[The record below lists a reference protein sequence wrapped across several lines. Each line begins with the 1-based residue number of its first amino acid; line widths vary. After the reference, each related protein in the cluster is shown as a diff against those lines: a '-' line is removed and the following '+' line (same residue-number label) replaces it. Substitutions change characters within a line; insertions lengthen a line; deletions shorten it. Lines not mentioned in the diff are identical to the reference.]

1 MEAKDLILFGL
12 LGLGAIY
19 IAKAG
24 FKPKIISPAGEGG
37 FRIIPILPSFAEI
50 GKPKEPEAPATHI
63 TYNVEVPEPSPIVF
77 PPTPEP
83 TPEPTP
89 TPKPKKVY
97 YQGRTGTWTYEP
109 STGILIS
116 PEGRGWCTAYPEEH
130 IKSIE
135 KEEPSYRDIFGITN
149 PFEPPKKERGK
160 KYYQGKRG
168 TWTYDP
174 KTKTLISPEG
184 LGYSTAK
191 PEETIASIEEK
202 PKPKK
207 KKKEVDIGAMVW
219 EAVSTPTKFIGGLL
233 GLW

>member
-1 MEAKDLILFGL
+1 MTMEAKDVLVLGL
-12 LGLGAIY
+12 LGLGAFY
-19 IAKAG
+19 VMKAG

-109 STGILIS
+109 ETKILIS
-116 PEGRGWCTAYPEEH
+116 PQGWGWSTEYPEEQ
-130 IKSIE
+130 IKSV
-135 KEEPSYRDIFGITN
+135 EEAQ
-149 PFEPPKKERGK
+149 
-160 KYYQGKRG
+160 KY
-168 TWTYDP
+168 P
-174 KTKTLISPEG
+174 IS
-184 LGYSTAK
+184 
-191 PEETIASIEEK
+191 
-202 PKPKK
+202 KK
-207 KKKEVDIGAMVW
+207 KKKEYITYEGVKIPKEEFLKRPEWFGGEKAK
-219 EAVSTPTKFIGGLL
+219 KFAEQLKKAEEFFNPLENIFG
-233 GLW
+233 

>member
-24 FKPKIISPAGEGG
+24 FKPKVVSVSGDGG
-37 FRIIPILPSFAEI
+37 FRVIPILPSFTEI
-50 GKPKEPEAPATHI
+50 GKPKEPEAPAPAPAPATHI

-109 STGILIS
+109 ETKILIS
-116 PEGRGWCTAYPEEH
+116 PQGWGWSTEYPEEQ
-130 IKSIE
+130 IKSV
-135 KEEPSYRDIFGITN
+135 EEAQ
-149 PFEPPKKERGK
+149 
-160 KYYQGKRG
+160 KY
-168 TWTYDP
+168 P
-174 KTKTLISPEG
+174 IS
-184 LGYSTAK
+184 
-191 PEETIASIEEK
+191 
-202 PKPKK
+202 KK
-207 KKKEVDIGAMVW
+207 KKKEYITYEGVKIPKEEFLKRPEWFGGEKAK
-219 EAVSTPTKFIGGLL
+219 KFAEQLKKIESFLNPPNPFENIFR
-233 GLW
+233 